1 MGALEGGM
9 AAASLSLIVAILKA
23 LRDNDFATN
32 QQVIDLFDAAL
43 LIMESSAS
51 VFPADV
57 QQSAERILAE
67 MQAAFAQTST
77 QKQ

>member
-1 MGALEGGM
+1 MGVSEGGM

-32 QQVIDLFDAAL
+32 QQVIELFDAAM
-43 LIMESSAS
+43 LIMEGSAS
-51 VFPADV
+51 VFPTDM

-67 MQAAFAQTST
+67 MRDAFAQANAH
-77 QKQ
+77 KK

>member
-9 AAASLSLIVAILKA
+9 AAASLSLIVAMLKA
-23 LRDNDFATN
+23 LRDNDFATE
-32 QQVIDLFDAAL
+32 QQLTDLFDAAL

-57 QQSAERILAE
+57 RQSAERILAE
-67 MQAAFAQTST
+67 MQAAFAQAGTR
-77 QKQ
+77 KQ

>member
-1 MGALEGGM
+1 LGVSEGGM

-32 QQVIDLFDAAL
+32 QQVIELFDAAL
-43 LIMESSAS
+43 LIMEGSAS
-51 VFPADV
+51 VFPPDV

-67 MQAAFAQTST
+67 MQDAFAQANAH
-77 QKQ
+77 KK